1 VAELA
6 DAVDSKSIA
15 LWHVGSIP
23 TFGIMKLED
32 TMKTLIATAFIAT
45 AAHANL
51 TLTFED
57 LPEPTV
63 PSSNVEFVV
72 ASPIGDYQGFQF
84 LSNLVVPASNPEW
97 QPFSGRWAYYDI
109 KDVDF
114 GGYDDGLVGDRA
126 LFTPYGSDAANG
138 FRISRDEL
146 WRFVGADI
154 TAAWIDLDLTLTG
167 YRDGSVVWSRTLSI
181 PSMVRT
187 RLEFDEVAIDTLK
200 ISGFS
205 PNSPINHFILDNFS
219 YEIVPTPSALALLAV
234 AGVIRRRRR

>member
-1 VAELA
+1 
-6 DAVDSKSIA
+6 
-15 LWHVGSIP
+15 
-23 TFGIMKLED
+23 
-32 TMKTLIATAFIAT
+32 MKTLIATAFIAT

>member
-1 VAELA
+1 
-6 DAVDSKSIA
+6 
-15 LWHVGSIP
+15 
-23 TFGIMKLED
+23 
-32 TMKTLIATAFIAT
+32 MKTLIATAAFIAT

>member
-1 VAELA
+1 
-6 DAVDSKSIA
+6 
-15 LWHVGSIP
+15 
-23 TFGIMKLED
+23 
-32 TMKTLIATAFIAT
+32 MKTLIATAAFIAT

-63 PSSNVEFVV
+63 PSSNFEFVV

-114 GGYDDGLVGDRA
+114 GGYDDGIVGDRA
-126 LFTPYGSDAANG
+126 LFTLYGSDAANG

-146 WRFVGADI
+146 WRFVGADF
-154 TAAWIDLDLTLTG
+154 TAAWYQALDLTFTG

-205 PNSPINHFILDNFS
+205 PNSPINHFILDNLS
-219 YEIVPTPSALALLAV
+219 YEIVPTPSALALLGV
-234 AGVIRRRRR
+234 AGMIGPTRRRR

>member
-1 VAELA
+1 
-6 DAVDSKSIA
+6 
-15 LWHVGSIP
+15 
-23 TFGIMKLED
+23 
-32 TMKTLIATAFIAT
+32 MKTMIATAFIAT

-63 PSSNVEFVV
+63 PVNLAFVV

-114 GGYDDGLVGDRA
+114 GGYDDGIVGDRA

-146 WRFVGADI
+146 WRFVGADF

-205 PNSPINHFILDNFS
+205 PNSPINHFILDNLS

-234 AGVIRRRRR
+234 AGMIGPTRRRR

>member
-1 VAELA
+1 
-6 DAVDSKSIA
+6 
-15 LWHVGSIP
+15 
-23 TFGIMKLED
+23 MKLED